1 MLQSRASYRQY
12 LPHLLE
18 KTIIMALLL
27 LLPVPL
33 DGSLEV
39 CLGCL
44 FSSVKEVCTAGG
56 VEEAC
61 TAFGISVSVSCT
73 QCHV

>member
-1 MLQSRASYRQY
+1 MQRSRASYRQY
-12 LPHLLE
+12 LPRLLE

-44 FSSVKEVCTAGG
+44 FSSVEEACTAGG
-56 VEEAC
+56 VEETCNA
-61 TAFGISVSVSCT
+61 GGV
-73 QCHV
+73 